1 MKSNDKGKS
10 DFNPTESKTTRM
22 VGSIPRGSWEIP
34 ETSLSLEMDRSEKVR
49 CHNADMHVSGKSDS
63 LVVPEKQA
71 NKAGQQTAAESVEE
85 RGLTKENVNQLL
97 LVRTQ
102 CRVARSRG
110 LVDVRKDVLCARD
123 LIARGENSAIS
134 KVGAVCGSS
143 ARTDLC
149 GGRSAMTVPT
159 AILFVFAFVGDLW
172 NTDLWAT
179 SVSQCGG

>member
-1 MKSNDKGKS
+1 MSNDNGES
-10 DFNPTESKTTRM
+10 DVIPTESETTRT
-22 VGSIPRGSWEIP
+22 VGNGPRGSWEIP
-34 ETSLSLEMDRSEKVR
+34 EASTSSDVDRSEKVR
-49 CHNADMHVSGKSDS
+49 CHNADMHASGKSDS

-110 LVDVRKDVLCARD
+110 LLDVRKDFLCARD
-123 LIARGENSAIS
+123 LIARDENSSIS

-149 GGRSAMTVPT
+149 GGPPVRAVPT
-159 AILFVFAFVGDLW
+159 AILKRRDDDVGVGYQ
-172 NTDLWAT
+172 NAKTPT
-179 SVSQCGG
+179 SR